1 MRTVRLI
8 PRLGRVALACVAVLV
23 GCSSAGK
30 PAGDA
35 VEFWA
40 MGREGELVKELVPGF
55 EAANPGIRVRVQQIP
70 WSAAHEKLLTAL
82 VGGTMP
88 DVFQLGATWVAE
100 LAALRAVEP
109 LDARFAG
116 ASGVDRDD
124 LFPGILAANVIDGE
138 TFGLP
143 WYVDT
148 RLLFVR
154 TDLTARAGC
163 DAQLRDWTSWRGC
176 MARVARTAGPHGHAI
191 LLPLMEWE
199 TPVILALQ
207 RGATL
212 LRDGDRFGDFQSAAF
227 RDAFAFYLS
236 LFEGGLA
243 PRGGAAQAASLYQ
256 GFGEGLFAFVVTG
269 PWNLEQLAAR
279 LPADLANAWD
289 TLPMPAPDGGEA
301 PGVSLA
307 GGASLAVWRG
317 STRKDAAWRWAEYL
331 AAPAQQEALHRA
343 AGSLPARRSAWRA
356 LGLDTAPRTRAFWQQ
371 LAHVQPP
378 PRVPEWERIASEIG
392 RRAEEV
398 IRGETSADAALA
410 ALDADVDRILEKRRW
425 LLGEYNEGARAP
437 SPYAAKPRRGPL
449 PALASLGRAPSARI
463 PVSGRPPGAA
473 REVAP

>member
-1 MRTVRLI
+1 MLDVRPILHMA
-8 PRLGRVALACVAVLV
+8 RAALACLAGVAVLT
-23 GCSSAGK
+23 GCTSPGE

-88 DVFQLGATWVAE
+88 DAFQLGATWVAE
-100 LAALRAVEP
+100 LVALRALEP
-109 LDARFAG
+109 LDARLG
-116 ASGVDRDD
+116 EASSVDRDD
-124 LFPGILAANVIDGE
+124 LFPGIVAANVIDGE
-138 TFGLP
+138 TFGVP

-154 TDLTARAGC
+154 TDLVARAGC
-163 DAQLRDWTSWRGC
+163 DAALRGWERWRAC
-176 MARVARTAGPHGHAI
+176 MTRVARAAGPHGHAI
-191 LLPLMEWE
+191 LLPLTEWE

-212 LRDGDRFGDFQSAAF
+212 LRDGDRFGDFQSPAF

-236 LFEGGLA
+236 LFAGGLA
-243 PRGGAAQAASLYQ
+243 PRGGAAQAANLYQ

-269 PWNLEQLAAR
+269 PWNLEQLATR
-279 LPADLANAWD
+279 LPADLANAWG
-289 TLPMPAPDGGEA
+289 TMPMPAPDGGEA

-307 GGASLAVWRG
+307 GGASLALWRG

-331 AAPAQQEALHRA
+331 SAPAQQEALHRA

-398 IRGETSADAALA
+398 IRGETTADAALA

-425 LLGEYNEGARAP
+425 LVDR
-437 SPYAAKPRRGPL
+437 
-449 PALASLGRAPSARI
+449 
-463 PVSGRPPGAA
+463 GAA
-473 REVAP
+473 DPAAQAAP